1 MAFFFFVDFKDLKSL
16 ISGQLNQMEFGMIE
30 NMTQALTKAAAAIAA
45 GDAGSFTTFAEEA
58 LCRFAPSAPAVRP
71 VDQALCFQGLLELGR
86 GLGRF
91 DDLTSAN
98 NFFVTLADLLPKKA
112 QEQRQQI
119 ASARLD
125 VFEAAVERGSSNFRM
140 MAFMIDP
147 HMIDVRALPKADRQR
162 AIVSLFDLTERLI
175 DLKGDIDTDGRAK
188 HEPLAMA
195 ATVLEAYALQEAQ
208 HQEAQHN
215 DEMIPVYLYAN
226 AAKENA
232 SFLVKGISPV
242 DFIKVRP
249 VAKHSVATLKAALTP
264 DAQLM
269 EAFAKLSGTQLPRT
283 QFYDVVFGYGAAQ
296 RSPKKGTPAP

>member
-1 MAFFFFVDFKDLKSL
+1 MNNNPMAQ
-16 ISGQLNQMEFGMIE
+16 I
-30 NMTQALTKAAAAIAA
+30 LTNAYTAIAA
-45 GDAGSFTTFAEEA
+45 SNCRALCTRATEA
-58 LCRFAPSAPAVRP
+58 LNQFEDSTFKP
-71 VDQALCFQGLLELGR
+71 VDQALCFQSLLELGR
-86 GLGRF
+86 AIGRF

-98 NFFVTLADLLPKKA
+98 NFFVTLADRLPKNA

-119 ASARLD
+119 VLARLD

-147 HMIDVRALPKADRQR
+147 QLIDVRGLPQADRQR

-175 DLKGDIDTDGRAK
+175 NLKDDIDTDGRAK

-208 HQEAQHN
+208 HSE
-215 DEMIPVYLYAN
+215 EMTPVCLYAD
-226 AAKENA
+226 AAKKNA

-242 DFIKVRP
+242 DFSKVRP
-249 VAKHSVATLKAALTP
+249 VAQHSVATLKAALTP

-269 EAFAKLSGTQLPRT
+269 AAFAKLSGTQLPRT
-283 QFYDVVFGYGAAQ
+283 QFYDVVFRDSAAK
-296 RSPKKGTPAP
+296 RSPKKGTPAL